1 MGCLRHNPASLL
13 PMLEPKPLPP
23 PTRIIISHIDKETS
37 ACIIVPS
44 GLPRFELLNIVS
56 DLHYKGC

>member
-13 PMLEPKPLPP
+13 PMLEPYPLPP
-23 PTRIIISHIDKETS
+23 PTGIIISQTDKETS
-37 ACIIVPS
+37 ARIIVPS